1 MDEKYF
7 RPKAKPVEEGL
18 PLFANQ
24 SDAEQDNRIARAASL
39 FRELLHK
46 ARHDGLATHWARPAF
61 QRAGLITGGEVQRQL
76 SWLGHV
82 PHKAGAVDSGRTVW
96 INGNKQPIWL
106 HPDFAPAARSA

>member
-1 MDEKYF
+1 MSNSEHW
-7 RPKAKPVEEGL
+7 PSPSKAADLG
-18 PLFANQ
+18 PLFTQ
-24 SDAEQDNRIARAASL
+24 RDDAEQDRIQDRAATL

-46 ARHDGLATHWARPAF
+46 ARYDGLATHWARPAF
-61 QRAGLITGGEVQRQL
+61 QRAGLISGGEVGRQL

-106 HPDFAPAARSA
+106 HPDFAPIQRSA